1 MPNIRVLIVDNHSM
15 LRRGL
20 RAACESADDIEV
32 VGEAENGQ
40 QAVELAQS
48 LTPDVVLM
56 DLNMPLMDGAEATR
70 RILANHPA
78 TAVVVLSM
86 FEEDEQVLRAIHSGA
101 RGYLLKSKTDDALL
115 IQGIYAVIAGGMLI
129 DPEITGRLLS
139 ASQGVPARSST
150 RAPSASPANRNDQL
164 TEAET
169 ELLRLVARGDE
180 NKQIA
185 ETLSL
190 SEKTVA
196 NRLSLIYEKI
206 RVSNRVQ
213 ATLYALQ
220 QGLVPL
226 PKIN

>member
-20 RAACESADDIEV
+20 RAACESVDDIEV
-32 VGEAENGQ
+32 VGEAENGR
-40 QAVELAQS
+40 QAVDLAQS

-56 DLNMPLMDGAEATR
+56 DLNMPVMDGAEATQH
-70 RILANHPA
+70 ILAHNP
-78 TAVVVLSM
+78 TIAVVVLSM
-86 FEEDEQVLRAIHSGA
+86 FEEDEQVLRAIQSGA
-101 RGYLLKSKTDDALL
+101 KGYLLKSKTDDALL

-129 DPEITGRLLS
+129 DPEITARLLS
-139 ASQGVPARSST
+139 ATRGVPARPIVPPPLKPNPDALT
-150 RAPSASPANRNDQL
+150 PAEL
-164 TEAET
+164 
-169 ELLRLVARGDE
+169 ELLRLVAQGDE

-206 RVSNRVQ
+206 QVSNRVQ

-220 QGLVPL
+220 HGLAPL
-226 PKIN
+226 PKASSN

>member
-1 MPNIRVLIVDNHSM
+1 MPTIRVLITDNHSM

-40 QAVELAQS
+40 QAVELAGQ
-48 LTPDVVLM
+48 LGPDVVLM
-56 DLNMPLMDGAEATR
+56 DLNMPVMDGAEATHK
-70 RILANHPA
+70 ILAHNPKV
-78 TAVVVLSM
+78 AVVVLSM
-86 FEEDEQVLRAIHSGA
+86 FEEDEQVLRAIQSGA

-115 IQGIYAVIAGGMLI
+115 IQGIYAVMAGGMLI
-129 DPEITGRLLS
+129 DPEITNRLLK
-139 ASQGVPARSST
+139 ASNGVPARPA
-150 RAPSASPANRNDQL
+150 APQPPARNDQL
-164 TEAET
+164 TEAEV
-169 ELLRLVARGDE
+169 ELLRRVAHGDE

-206 RVSNRVQ
+206 RVTNRVQ

-220 QGLVPL
+220 HGLVEI
-226 PKIN
+226 PKSG